1 MRKGGSMNYANETFY
16 HSTYLCGK
24 EAVIATAFD
33 FYARKATQEIKRYV
47 FGNIDENNIPDAVKN
62 CCCEIAEILYSDE
75 HTSET
80 GVSSESVGGWSRSYE
95 SSETRKSA
103 INQSIRDSVYAWL
116 SDTGLLYRGIG

>member
-1 MRKGGSMNYANETFY
+1 MNYADSTYYTE
-16 HSTYLCGK
+16 TYLCNRA
-24 EAVIATAFD
+24 AVITAAFD
-33 FYARKATQEIKRYV
+33 FYARRATQEIKKYIFCGV
-47 FGNIDENNIPDAVKN
+47 DENNIPDAVKN

-116 SDTGLLYRGIG
+116 SDTGLLYRGIGQC